1 MANETQ
7 TQSGKSTGKKGEA
20 PPPMTTTSTAM
31 TPPPETQALEVFDY
45 GDDAGQ
51 GFENQDMSFRK
62 LPMLVVLQSN
72 SPQVVESRGKV
83 HAGQLFNTVT
93 EEVFDEIIVVPAVL
107 DKCHLQFIPR
117 DDGGGFK
124 GRHPSDSK
132 LVREAIR
139 KHEQNGG
146 SAFGKIPLPQPNDPK
161 TGKSQPTHE
170 LVENYEMYAITTRG
184 DDPTGFAVVPFQS
197 TKIKVLR
204 SWNTQ
209 IEQFAP
215 KLGGKQFKPREIPM
229 FAHRVKITTEV
240 ETNAK
245 GTYFVPVLS
254 PAMGGDD
261 LVKSLIGRNDP
272 RYQAAKQLHD
282 EVQAGH
288 AKAAYETMT
297 QEPAQDAEAGVPF

>member
-1 MANETQ
+1 MASTETQ
-7 TQSGKSTGKKGEA
+7 PGKNKKGEA
-20 PPPMTTTSTAM
+20 QPPTPMAM
-31 TPPPETQALEVFDY
+31 TAPPETQALEVFDY
-45 GDDAGQ
+45 GEDAGQ

-93 EEVFDEIIVVPAVL
+93 EEVFDEVIVIPAVL

-124 GRHPSDSK
+124 GRHSSNSK
-132 LVREAIR
+132 LVRDAIR
-139 KHEQNGG
+139 RHEQNGG

-161 TGKSQPTHE
+161 TGKPQPTHE
-170 LVENYEMYAITTRG
+170 LVENYEMYSITTQG

-204 SWNTQ
+204 SWNEQ
-209 IEQFAP
+209 IQQFAP
-215 KLGGKQFKPREIPM
+215 KIGSKQFKRHEIPM

-245 GTYFVPVLS
+245 GTFFVPVLS

-261 LVKSLIGRNDP
+261 LVKSLISRSDP

-297 QEPAQDAEAGVPF
+297 QEPPQDAEAGVPF